1 MTDKRGSVV
10 VLGAGMGGLVA
21 ARVLADHYARVTII
35 ERDRLPA
42 EGPRKG
48 VPQGRHVHGLL
59 ARGREALE
67 ELFPGLT
74 RDVTAAG
81 GLCVDLQN
89 DCRWYQDGNLLRQE
103 PSGLLGLLASRPLL
117 EATVRSHAR
126 ALGNVT
132 IRDGASCDRLLA
144 EGGTVCGA
152 VVEGIDVPADLVV
165 DATGQGSRTPR
176 WLADLGREVPE
187 IDQVP
192 VDLAYASRVYR
203 RHPEHLDGDT
213 LVSIRPTPQVKRSGS
228 ALAMEGNRW
237 LITLGGYRGERP
249 PLDSK
254 GYESYADTILSGEI
268 AALMRTSEPLTEP
281 VRFHYPKSR
290 RVRYERLRDFPDGYL
305 VFGDAICTLTP
316 SYGQGMTVAAL
327 QALALRDCLGRPDLT
342 RRFLARAATLVDVA
356 WGLAVGGDLRLAE
369 VTGPR
374 TPRVKITHAYHA
386 RLRKAAAAD
395 GQLALA
401 LLRVANLMDRPETL
415 LTPPVARRVLK
426 ANLPV
431 PRPRAQAGSRL
442 ALGDLAGSGW
452 AAEAGLTGREPA
464 PPAT

>member
-1 MTDKRGSVV
+1 MVVCPFDTRPAGSCRV
-10 VLGAGMGGLVA
+10 ATIASLVA
-21 ARVLADHYARVTII
+21 TT
-35 ERDRLPA
+35 
-42 EGPRKG
+42 GG
-48 VPQGRHVHGLL
+48 
-59 ARGREALE
+59 E

-187 IDQVP
+187 INQVP

-254 GYESYADTILSGEI
+254 GYESFADTILSGER
-268 AALMRTSEPLTEP
+268 ALPNSAKRSRKGPGTSRRAHAVATHDDPGFTGTDDTSSPGTTPLTLRSSIN
-281 VRFHYPKSR
+281 VSSNTGTTTSQGQAVYVFRGANGYDYIVKSTSW
-290 RVRYERLRDFPDGYL
+290 V
-305 VFGDAICTLTP
+305 GDA
-316 SYGQGMTVAAL
+316 AAF
-327 QALALRDCLGRPDLT
+327 T
-342 RRFLARAATLVDVA
+342 ATTAGFSGKATIIVVDPRT
-356 WGLAVGGDLRLAE
+356 GTQVGGGVL
-369 VTGPR
+369 
-374 TPRVKITHAYHA
+374 
-386 RLRKAAAAD
+386 
-395 GQLALA
+395 
-401 LLRVANLMDRPETL
+401 
-415 LTPPVARRVLK
+415 ARRVL
-426 ANLPV
+426 ASARWGWDARRRRPPTCPTATPSRCRPGPV
-431 PRPRAQAGSRL
+431 RGPGVVDHVDDVA
-442 ALGDLAGSGW
+442 DLAEVVEPLGV
-452 AAEAGLTGREPA
+452 GR
-464 PPAT
+464 